1 VTGLT
6 RIVFALIS
14 LSVQKMI
21 KLIVGLIIAVFLSYL
36 NKSAEWVVYINKQ
49 IRTVNNM
56 KKNADGW

>member
-1 VTGLT
+1 MTGLT